1 MAVGGV
7 SSTNH
12 MRYWGLASGLDVD
25 EIVRGLIQAE
35 RVPLDRLLQRR
46 QLLQWQQDALRDINR
61 RLRELRDMA
70 FNLRLESTFHA
81 RSVSVSDET
90 ILKATV
96 SSGAALGTHTL
107 TVERLAD
114 GVRFHSSDRLNWND
128 PDTNPFA
135 GLSDSK
141 ISFVISNNDAEA
153 TIHFNTETDNI
164 HTLVSQ
170 INRAGIGLQAFY
182 DEALDRFFLSSVDT
196 GDAVNVSFEAAGS
209 TKPNDV
215 QQFLAQ
221 SLKLVVG
228 SAAHDQ
234 GQPVVLGESVVL
246 GKSYEGTNAKI
257 IYNGLELE
265 QQSNEFSIGG
275 VTYNLL
281 KADPGTTV
289 TVRVGQDIDAMV
301 ETIKGFVEKYNEVLA
316 EINSALTEKRYH
328 DYPPLTDA
336 QKEEM
341 TEKEIELWEERA
353 RSGLLRGDSLLSG
366 IGASLRAA
374 MGGMFGD
381 TGDPF
386 RTLADIGIT
395 TGSWDEMGHL
405 HLDEAK
411 LREALRTDAD
421 AVAALF
427 RQDGTGQSQGIVRRL
442 TDALERGIERIGQRV
457 GVTGA
462 PVDDSAIGRQIGWI
476 NDAIE
481 RAEERLARREAYL
494 YRQFTVLETFISQM
508 NTQSLWLAQTFMA
521 GMA

>member
-107 TVERLAD
+107 TVEQLAD
-114 GVRFHSSDRLNWND
+114 GVRFHSSDPLKWD
-128 PDTNPFA
+128 KES
-135 GLSDSK
+135 LSDVN
-141 ISFVISNNDAEA
+141 ISFVIKNGEAEA
-153 TIHFNTETDNI
+153 EIRFNGATDNI
-164 HTLVSQ
+164 HSLVAQ
-170 INRAGIGLQAFY
+170 INRADIGLQAFY

-196 GDAVNVSFEAAGS
+196 GDAVKVRFEAAGS
-209 TKPNDV
+209 TRPDDV
-215 QQFLAQ
+215 QRFLAQ

-234 GQPVVLGESVVL
+234 GRLVVLGESVVR